1 VRETLAVL
9 EDPDFAPLFAQ
20 GASRAEVP
28 VTGLLGRFA
37 LSGQVDRLAVT
48 DTDVW
53 IVDYKTNRPPPRAVV
68 DVDKAYVYQMA
79 AYRRALQAI
88 YPRHTVRC
96 VLLWTDGPF
105 LLELPAQQMDDLLAC
120 SGLI

>member
-1 VRETLAVL
+1 MISV
-9 EDPDFAPLFAQ
+9 PAPC
-20 GASRAEVP
+20 
-28 VTGLLGRFA
+28 
-37 LSGQVDRLAVT
+37 
-48 DTDVW
+48 
-53 IVDYKTNRPPPRAVV
+53 PRAAV

-88 YPRHTVRC
+88 YPGRSVQC

-105 LLELPAQQMDDLLAC
+105 LLELPAQQMDDLLAS

>member
-1 VRETLAVL
+1 M
-9 EDPDFAPLFAQ
+9 DAQ
-20 GASRAEVP
+20 GCTARSRTAAALGAVARDAGRSAGEF
-28 VTGLLGRFA
+28 TGKGCTAA
-37 LSGQVDRLAVT
+37 LSA
-48 DTDVW
+48 
-53 IVDYKTNRPPPRAVV
+53 RPYHPQAAAKPARPSACPAPRAAV

-88 YPRHTVRC
+88 YPGRSVQC

-105 LLELPAQQMDDLLAC
+105 LLELPAQQMDDLLAS

>member
-1 VRETLAVL
+1 
-9 EDPDFAPLFAQ
+9 
-20 GASRAEVP
+20 VP

-37 LSGQVDRLAVT
+37 LSGQVDRVAVT
-48 DTDVW
+48 DKEVW
-53 IVDYKTNRPPPRAVV
+53 IVDYKTNRPPPQAAV

-88 YPRHTVRC
+88 FPAHDVHC

-105 LLELPAQQMDDLLAC
+105 LLELPAQQMDDLLAS